1 VTTIESTE
9 STRQRHLRL
18 SSISIAPGASRWQK
32 IAVITVLT
40 VFGIAFAWN
49 ASAALSTLVL
59 GLIVGFTLIVG
70 IKFFVSLKCESGTID
85 DKDLLPA
92 YQCMPITVLVPM
104 YKEASVLRQLVTGLA
119 HMDYLPHRFRPIIL
133 LEEDDLETRRAAASI
148 DLPENF
154 RVVVVPASYQPSL
167 RGKPRALE
175 YVRLER
181 PDLILGDVVGIYD
194 AEDQPEPDQL
204 RKVATALSRHPE
216 ITCVQAELRWH
227 NAMQNWVTACL
238 AFNYAIHYQ
247 IVLPGLAATNA
258 VVPLGG
264 TSNFIRLDALT
275 HVGGWDPAHVAED
288 QDLGAKLKR
297 AGYKTRMIASV
308 TWEEALT
315 GVHAQVKQSSR
326 WTKGGIATTISHTR
340 DLRWTLRDYGWWGS
354 LTFFAMIVM
363 SHPAALSAP
372 IYWMM
377 TLVYAGT
384 QATLVQQVTP
394 APAFYLGTLCLL
406 ANFFFVMTGAFAAL
420 KSNQPKLIMY
430 LPMLPIHWLVVGS
443 QAAAIAGWEV
453 LRGRISYWRKTEHGL
468 VRPQLSVHELSFDA
482 SAEAA
487 D

>member
-1 VTTIESTE
+1 MKNVEST
-9 STRQRHLRL
+9 TQRQRRL
-18 SSISIAPGASRWQK
+18 SAISIAPGASRWQK
-32 IAVITVLT
+32 TVALAALIL
-40 VFGIAFAWN
+40 FGMALVWN
-49 ASAALSTLVL
+49 ASATLSTLVL
-59 GLIVGFTLIVG
+59 GLIVGFVFVVAV
-70 IKFFVSLKCESGTID
+70 KFFVSLKCEAGTID
-85 DKDLLPA
+85 DKELLPT

-104 YKEASVLRQLVTGLA
+104 YKEASVLTQLVTGLS

-133 LEEDDLETRRAAASI
+133 LEEDDVETRQAAAEI
-148 DLPENF
+148 NMPENF

-181 PDLILGDVVGIYD
+181 SDLILGDVIGIYD

-204 RKVATALSRHPE
+204 RKVATALTRHPE
-216 ITCVQAELRWH
+216 IACVQAELRWH
-227 NAMQNWVTACL
+227 NALQNWVTACL

-264 TSNFIRLDALT
+264 TSNFIRLEALT
-275 HVGGWDPAHVAED
+275 EVGGWDPAHVAED

-308 TWEEALT
+308 TWEEALA

-340 DLRWTLRDYGWWGS
+340 NLPWALRDYGWWGS

-372 IYWMM
+372 LYWTM
-377 TLVYAGT
+377 TIVYAGT

-406 ANFFFVMTGAFAAL
+406 ANFFFILMGIFAAL
-420 KSNQPKLIMY
+420 KSNQPKLIIY

-443 QAAAIAGWEV
+443 QAAAIAAWEV
-453 LRGRISYWRKTEHGL
+453 VRGRISYWRKTEHGL
-468 VRPQLSVHELSFDA
+468 VPRQAPVRELSFDA
-482 SAEAA
+482 RAEAA